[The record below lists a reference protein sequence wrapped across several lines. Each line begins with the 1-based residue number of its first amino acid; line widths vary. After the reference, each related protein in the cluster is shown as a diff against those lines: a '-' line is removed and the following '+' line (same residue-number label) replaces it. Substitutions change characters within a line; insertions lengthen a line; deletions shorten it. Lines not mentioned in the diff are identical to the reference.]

1 MGQIN
6 ESTNKQ
12 INKLSTRELRSLF
25 TRTIYLSVTL
35 TIFLSSC
42 IPNKKVVYFQDKEN
56 KLPYD
61 SLIQPQYHDYQLL
74 EGDIIDVRVKSKDP
88 VLSELFLMQQAGNNQ
103 NQLMQGAQNGSDIF
117 YLTGYTINSNGD
129 IELPVVGEI
138 HVEGYTLEEIKPIIR
153 ERIAKY
159 IKEPYV
165 EVKLGGVRFTALG
178 EFNSPGRFGILQSD
192 VTIFEAIANAGD
204 LTILADRRHA
214 TLIRQY
220 PDGERVHEID
230 LTRRD
235 IMNSEFYFIQPND
248 LLYLPPLKVRELG
261 TGVTGAQTFSTVVAT
276 ITGLV
281 VILSLFTN

>member
-1 MGQIN
+1 LKASNQPIN
-6 ESTNKQ
+6 QASNQ
-12 INKLSTRELRSLF
+12 HKLRLMKSCISG
-25 TRTIYLSVTL
+25 TIYLCVVFPIL
-35 TIFLSSC
+35 LSSC
-42 IPNKKVVYFQDKEN
+42 IPNKKVVYFQDDEN
-56 KLPYD
+56 SLPND
-61 SLIQPQYHDYQLL
+61 SLVIPQYHDYRLL
-74 EGDIIDVRVKSKDP
+74 EGDIIDIKVKSKDP
-88 VLSELFLMQQAGNNQ
+88 VLSELFLMHQASSNMQQM
-103 NQLMQGAQNGSDIF
+103 MQCAQNGSDIF

-138 HVEGYTLEEIKPIIR
+138 HVEGYTLEELKPIVK

-178 EFNSPGRFGILQSD
+178 EFNKPGRYGILQSD

-204 LTILADRRHA
+204 LTILADRKHD

-230 LTRRD
+230 LTQRD

-248 LLYLPPLKVRELG
+248 LLYLQPLKVRELG

-281 VILSLFTN
+281 VIISLFTN